1 MKKSILIKEK
11 GDSVLLKENVIH
23 ALSGGKE
30 YTFDLSSVN
39 VIFLVTTDE
48 GCVCDDLYIKIDA
61 ESAEMIIMS
70 EHECFWPFLFEQLGK
85 ALELDYQKII
95 EAQFSVDNKEFE
107 IYRNAKNA
115 ESG

>member
-1 MKKSILIKEK
+1 MKKSILIMEK
-11 GDSVLLKENVIH
+11 GDSVLLKENAIH
-23 ALSGGKE
+23 AFSVGKK

-39 VIFLVTTDE
+39 VIYLVTTDE
-48 GCVCDDLYIKIDA
+48 GPVCDDLYMKIDA
-61 ESAEMIIMS
+61 ESAEIIIMS
-70 EHECFWPFLFEQLGK
+70 EHDCFWPFLFEQLGK

-107 IYRNAKNA
+107 IYRNAKNV

>member
-1 MKKSILIKEK
+1 MKKSILIMEKE
-11 GDSVLLKENVIH
+11 DTVLLKESVLH
-23 ALSGGKE
+23 AFFGGKE

-39 VIFLVTTDE
+39 VIFLVTNDE
-48 GCVCDDLYIKIDA
+48 GPVCDDLYMKIDA
-61 ESAEMIIMS
+61 ESAEIIIMS

-107 IYRNAKNA
+107 IYRK
-115 ESG
+115 G